1 MSSIYYIFFFF
12 LEFRIP
18 NYVLVFI
25 QEWLLQTNNNISK
38 GQDDPS
44 QKADLHSDPVSFHRH
59 WMRPGF
65 FSSHHER
72 LPSQWGPLLWIY
84 VATEDPFNISSG
96 MLYTIQFKE
105 AWELFNSLYRPRKDL
120 FRYGSFLQ
128 ESYKTTTKWS
138 IDVISELE
146 LLNSHSPALI
156 ESKIVY

>member
-96 MLYTIQFKE
+96 MLYTIPFKE
-105 AWELFNSLYRPRKDL
+105 AWELFNYTAPERTSSDMVHFCKSHIRPQQNEVL
-120 FRYGSFLQ
+120 TSYLSWSCSTLILQ
-128 ESYKTTTKWS
+128 
-138 IDVISELE
+138 
-146 LLNSHSPALI
+146 P
-156 ESKIVY
+156 